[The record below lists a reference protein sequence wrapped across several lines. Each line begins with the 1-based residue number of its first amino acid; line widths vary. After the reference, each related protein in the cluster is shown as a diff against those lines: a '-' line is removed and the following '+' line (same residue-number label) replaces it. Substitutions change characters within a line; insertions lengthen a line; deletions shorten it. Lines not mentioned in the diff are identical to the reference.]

1 MKLDRGYLV
10 VFEGIDGT
18 GKSTQCRLLGESLKE
33 KGFEVVV
40 LAEPTQGFWGQKIRK
55 ILSDGREGVS
65 PEEELSWFINDRKED
80 VEKNIRPALEIRS
93 IVLIDRYYYSTAA
106 YQGALGFDPKRIVED
121 NQVFA
126 PRPDRVFLF
135 QVPSAKCL
143 ERIETSRGM
152 RSSFER
158 NEYLEKVGALF
169 DSFEDPA
176 IRKVDGL
183 QSIETIQKQLQM
195 EVRQMLSLENI

>member
-33 KGFEVVV
+33 RGFEVVV

-55 ILSDGREGVS
+55 ILSEGREGVG

-80 VEKNIRPALEIRS
+80 VEKNIRPALDNKS

-106 YQGALGFDPKRIVED
+106 YQGALGFDPKKIVED

-135 QVPSAKCL
+135 QVPPDKCL
-143 ERIETSRGM
+143 ERIETSRGT

-158 NEYLEKVGALF
+158 NEYLEEVRALF

-195 EVRQMLSLENI
+195 EVRQMLSLGNI